1 MSIDADEPLNVVKQ
15 HVNRSDSIYALA
27 VTKVVNCG
35 WHPGTVRLVVAL
47 FFTVF
52 LQLALVGLLWQVS
65 TVPVLVTHLRSQR
78 TLGGQQSGYRSPAH
92 S

>member
-1 MSIDADEPLNVVKQ
+1 MNNDADEPLNVVKE

-35 WHPGTVRLVVAL
+35 WHLGTVRLVVAL

-65 TVPVLVTHLRSQR
+65 TVHVLSL
-78 TLGGQQSGYRSPAH
+78 
-92 S
+92 